1 MSGLLFLG
9 NDDFN
14 IAKGTNG
21 PILCNTLSG
30 FSLILFYSVQCKHC
44 NSLIPVFKK
53 LPGSINGCQFGLV
66 NINNHKELIKKSK
79 NTILPI
85 TYVPLIILFISGK
98 PYMIYKGPHD
108 GNEIRRFII
117 EVYNSVN
124 NKQKFTNESNNNQKK
139 MQNVKQHPILG
150 DMGIPLY
157 GDSDAISYLEFNEQD
172 GYHIPQNKEDNSF
185 LKFTENKGYFK

>member
-14 IAKGTNG
+14 ISRGTNG

-30 FSLILFYSVQCKHC
+30 FSLVLFYSTQCRHC
-44 NSLIPVFKK
+44 NTLIPIFKR
-53 LPGSINGCQFGLV
+53 LPGTISGCQFGMV
-66 NINNHKELIKKSK
+66 NISIHKDLIKKSK

-85 TYVPLIILFISGK
+85 TYVPLIILFVATN

-108 GNEIRRFII
+108 DGEIKRFII
-117 EVYNSVN
+117 EVYNKLN
-124 NKQKFTNESNNNQKK
+124 NKQKFTNENNASKK
-139 MQNVKQHPILG
+139 QNNVKQHAILG

-157 GDSDAISYLEFNEQD
+157 GDSDLVSYLEFNQEK
-172 GYHIPQNKEDNSF
+172 GYHVPENKEDNSF

>member
-14 IAKGTNG
+14 ITKGTNG

-30 FSLILFYSVQCKHC
+30 FSLILFYSTQCTHC
-44 NSLIPVFKK
+44 NTLIPIFKK
-53 LPGSINGCQFGLV
+53 LPGKISGCQFGMV
-66 NINNHKELIKKSK
+66 NISNHKDLIKRSK
-79 NTILPI
+79 ATILPI
-85 TYVPLIILFISGK
+85 TYVPLIILFVATK

-108 GNEIRRFII
+108 DGEIKRFII
-117 EVYNSVN
+117 EVYNKLN
-124 NKQKFTNESNNNQKK
+124 NKQKFTNENNASKK
-139 MQNVKQHPILG
+139 QNNVKHHPILG

-157 GDSDAISYLEFNEQD
+157 GDSDLVSYLEFNQEK
-172 GYHIPQNKEDNSF
+172 GYHVPENKEDNSF